1 MKKHKQLETLFF
13 ELLQLKPF
21 LPGTLTKQYR
31 ICGKPNC
38 KCMDKKEPKKHP
50 AFQLSYMLEN
60 KRSSIYISKSEVEQ
74 AEEMT
79 AAYRKLRKIITEIS
93 LETVK
98 LTRLYK
104 PTEAAQIVNSII
116 NKARS
121 KMLGCKPE
129 SGKLRDAKISAKK
142 WKNKAIERQKK
153 LRKNNIVIRDLNNS
167 RNNWQ
172 EQTKNLKRENEELKK
187 IISRQKEQITAL
199 ENSNWNPTNLKDESP
214 RNFTYSVAAI
224 RFAILMVIFGFNS
237 LRGSAMNFKIFAS
250 ALRKGLPRWTTIQ
263 NWILRFGLYKLLK
276 PLPKRKDWI
285 WIIDHTINFG
295 VKKCF
300 VVLAVSH
307 ETFEKKNYQ
316 LQHKDMEVAVI
327 DIQKKATGERVAKVL
342 NELRG
347 EIGNPLQ
354 IVSDKGSNIK
364 KGVEIFKKK
373 SKKTIITYD
382 ITHKVSN
389 ELKKI
394 LNGNPRWNLFINKIA
409 DTKRKSVNTV
419 MAYLAPPKPREKSR
433 WLNLDFNLK
442 WAETILKNKHLLRP
456 GRLTKEQQ
464 KFRELFG
471 WLDEFEEDI
480 KEWRLLLDVVD
491 EAQKEVKRNGLSKKT
506 NYNFKKL
513 TEKIGVGNPIIEKIK
528 LKITDFLI
536 SETASM
542 KDEQILLGT
551 SDIIESVFGKFKI
564 FSAKNPMKEIGRSV
578 LTMPILTSEVT
589 IDEVKTAMET
599 ISDKKL
605 SEWLESN
612 IETSLFAKRRKAY
625 SKRLKQNSA

>member
-1 MKKHKQLETLFF
+1 MKNNQQLEMLFF
-13 ELLQLKPF
+13 TLLNIKPM
-21 LPGTLTKQYR
+21 LPGLVIKRET

-38 KCMDKKEPKKHP
+38 RCIKKENPQKHILH
-50 AFQLSYMLEN
+50 QLNYTLE
-60 KRSSIYISKSEVEQ
+60 SKSSNVYIKKKELATVL
-74 AEEMT
+74 EMT
-79 AAYRKLRKIITEIS
+79 KSYKKLRK
-93 LETVK
+93 
-98 LTRLYK
+98 LTLDIAVELIGLYREYGADV
-104 PTEAAQIVNSII
+104 TSVLVNRAFD
-116 NKARS
+116 KARS
-121 KMLGCKPE
+121 KILGGKPE
-129 SGKLRDAKISAKK
+129 SGKLRDAKTSAEK
-142 WKNKAIERQKK
+142 WKNKALERQKK
-153 LRKNNIVIRDLNNS
+153 LRKNNIAIRDLNDS
-167 RNNWQ
+167 RDNWQ
-172 EQTKNLKRENEELKK
+172 SQTQNLKNETEELKA
-187 IISRQKEQITAL
+187 IIEQQKEQITAL
-199 ENSNWNPTNLKDESP
+199 KNSNWNPNVTNKNP
-214 RNFTYSVAAI
+214 RNFTYSLSAI

-307 ETFEKKNYQ
+307 EAFEKKNYQ

-327 DIQKKATGERVAKVL
+327 DVQEKATGKRVAKVL
-342 NELRG
+342 NKLCG
-347 EIGNPLQ
+347 EIGTPLQ

-364 KGVEIFKKK
+364 KGVEIFKNK

-394 LNGNPRWNLFINKIA
+394 LNGNPRWNLFINKIT
-409 DTKRKSVNTV
+409 DTKRKSLHTV

-442 WAETILKNKHLLRP
+442 WAETILDNKHQSRP
-456 GRLTKEQQ
+456 GRLTKHQQ
-464 KFRELFG
+464 KFRELFD

-480 KEWRLLLDVVD
+480 KEWRLLLNVVD
-491 EAQKEVKRNGLSKKT
+491 EAQKEVKRNGLSKET
-506 NYNFKKL
+506 NYNFKKI
-513 TEKIGVGNPIIEKIK
+513 TKKAGVGNPTIEKIK

-536 SETASM
+536 SETAAM

-589 IDEVKTAMET
+589 IEEVKEAMET

-612 IETSLFAKRRKAY
+612 IGVSLFAKRRKAY
-625 SKRLKQNSA
+625 AKRQKQDVV

>member
-1 MKKHKQLETLFF
+1 MKKYKLLETLFF

-31 ICGKPNC
+31 VCGKPNC
-38 KCMDKKEPKKHP
+38 KCIDKKAPKKHP

-60 KRSSIYISKSEVEQ
+60 KRSSIYISKSDVDQ
-74 AEEMT
+74 TEEMT
-79 AAYRKLRKIITEIS
+79 KAYKKLRKIITDIS
-93 LETVK
+93 LESVK
-98 LTRLYK
+98 LTRQYK
-104 PTEAAQIVNSII
+104 PAEATQIINSII
-116 NKARS
+116 DKARS
-121 KMLGCKPE
+121 KVLGGKPD
-129 SGKLRDAKISAKK
+129 SGKLRDAKISCTS
-142 WKNKAIERQKK
+142 WKNKALERQNK
-153 LRKNNIVIRDLNNS
+153 LRKDIVTIRDLNDS
-167 RNNWQ
+167 RDNWHD
-172 EQTKNLKRENEELKK
+172 QTINFKKENEELKIIIRQQQEK
-187 IISRQKEQITAL
+187 ITDL
-199 ENSNWNPTNLKDESP
+199 ENSNWNPANLTDENP
-214 RNFTYSVAAI
+214 RNFTYSLSTI

-237 LRGSAMNFKIFAS
+237 LRGSAMNFKIFAT

-300 VVLAVSH
+300 VVLAISH
-307 ETFEKKNYQ
+307 EAFEKKNYQ

-327 DIQKKATGERVAKVL
+327 DIQEKATGKRVAKVL
-342 NELRG
+342 NKLRG
-347 EIGNPLQ
+347 EIGPPLQ

-373 SKKTIITYD
+373 SKKTIVTYD

-389 ELKKI
+389 ELKKT

-409 DTKRKSVNTV
+409 DTKRKSIHTI

-442 WAETILKNKHLLRP
+442 WAETILENKHRSRP
-456 GRLTKEQQ
+456 GRLTNRQQ

-471 WLDEFEEDI
+471 WVDEFKEDI
-480 KEWRLLLDVVD
+480 KEWRLLINVVD
-491 EAQKEVKRNGLSKKT
+491 EAQKEVKRNGLGKET

-513 TEKIGVGNPIIEKIK
+513 TEKTGIGNPTIEKIK

-536 SETASM
+536 SETAAM
-542 KDEQILLGT
+542 KDDQILLGT

-589 IDEVKTAMET
+589 IEEVKAAMET
-599 ISDKKL
+599 ISDKEL

-612 IETSLFAKRRKAY
+612 IGVSLFAKRRKAY
-625 SKRLKQNSA
+625 AKRLKQETV

>member
-1 MKKHKQLETLFF
+1 MKKYKLLETLFF

-31 ICGKPNC
+31 ICGKSNC
-38 KCMDKKEPKKHP
+38 KCIDKKEPKKHP
-50 AFQLSYMLEN
+50 FFQLSYMLEN
-60 KRSSIYISKSEVEQ
+60 KRSSIYISKSEVDQ

-79 AAYRKLRKIITEIS
+79 ETYRKLRKIITDIS
-93 LETVK
+93 TETVR
-98 LTRLYK
+98 LTRQYK
-104 PTEAAQIVNSII
+104 PVEAAQIVNSII
-116 NKARS
+116 DKARNKA
-121 KMLGCKPE
+121 LGSKPE
-129 SGKLRDAKISAKK
+129 SGKLRDAKTSVEK
-142 WKNKAIERQKK
+142 WKNKALERQNK
-153 LRKNNIVIRDLNNS
+153 LRKNNIAIRDLNDS
-167 RNNWQ
+167 RDNWQ
-172 EQTKNLKRENEELKK
+172 SQTQNLKKENEELKA
-187 IISRQKEQITAL
+187 IIEQQKEQITAL
-199 ENSNWNPTNLKDESP
+199 ENNNWNPNVTNKNP
-214 RNFTYSVAAI
+214 RNFTYSLSAI
-224 RFAILMVIFGFNS
+224 RFAILMVMFGFNS

-307 ETFEKKNYQ
+307 EAFEKKNYQ

-327 DIQKKATGERVAKVL
+327 DIQEKATGERVAKVL
-342 NELRG
+342 NKLRG
-347 EIGNPLQ
+347 EIGTPLQ
-354 IVSDKGSNIK
+354 IVSDNGSNIK
-364 KGVEIFKKK
+364 KGVGIFKNK
-373 SKKTIITYD
+373 SKKTIMTYD

-409 DTKRKSVNTV
+409 DTKRKSLHTV

-442 WAETILKNKHLLRP
+442 WAETILENKHQSRP
-456 GRLTKEQQ
+456 GRLTKHQQ
-464 KFRELFG
+464 KFRELFS

-480 KEWRLLLDVVD
+480 KEWRLLLNVVD
-491 EAQKEVKRNGLSKKT
+491 EAQKEVKRNGLSKET
-506 NYNFKKL
+506 NYNFKKI
-513 TEKIGVGNPIIEKIK
+513 TEKAGVGNPTIEKIK

-536 SETASM
+536 SETAAM
-542 KDEQILLGT
+542 KDKQILLGT

-589 IDEVKTAMET
+589 IEEVKEAMET

-612 IETSLFAKRRKAY
+612 IGESLFAKRRKAY
-625 SKRLKQNSA
+625 AKRLKQNSA

>member
-1 MKKHKQLETLFF
+1 MKKYKLLETLFF

-38 KCMDKKEPKKHP
+38 KCIDKKAPKKHP

-60 KRSSIYISKSEVEQ
+60 KRSSIYISKSDVDQ

-79 AAYRKLRKIITEIS
+79 ENYRKLRKIITDIS

-98 LTRLYK
+98 LMRQYK
-104 PTEAAQIVNSII
+104 PAEAAQIINSII
-116 NKARS
+116 DKARS
-121 KMLGCKPE
+121 KVLGDKPE
-129 SGKLRDAKISAKK
+129 SGKLRDAKISRDS
-142 WKNKAIERQKK
+142 WKTRASSHHKK
-153 LRKNNIVIRDLNNS
+153 LRKNIVIIRDLKDS
-167 RNNWQ
+167 RDNWHNR
-172 EQTKNLKRENEELKK
+172 TINFKKENEELKT
-187 IISRQKEQITAL
+187 IIEQQKEQIKAL
-199 ENSNWNPTNLKDESP
+199 ENSNWNPNVTNKNP
-214 RNFTYSVAAI
+214 RNFTYSLSAI

-276 PLPKRKDWI
+276 PLPKRKDWV

-307 ETFEKKNYQ
+307 EAFEKKNYQ

-327 DIQKKATGERVAKVL
+327 DIQEKATGERVAKVL
-342 NELRG
+342 NKLRG
-347 EIGNPLQ
+347 EIGTPLQ

-373 SKKTIITYD
+373 SKKTIVTYD
-382 ITHKVSN
+382 ITHKASN
-389 ELKKI
+389 ELKKT
-394 LNGNPRWNLFINKIA
+394 LNRNPRWNLFINKIA
-409 DTKRKSVNTV
+409 DTKRKSLHTI

-442 WAETILKNKHLLRP
+442 WAETILENKHQSRP
-456 GRLTKEQQ
+456 GRLTKRQQ

-491 EAQKEVKRNGLSKKT
+491 EAQKEVKRNGLSKET
-506 NYNFKKL
+506 NYNFKKI
-513 TEKIGVGNPIIEKIK
+513 TEKAGVGNPTIEKIK

-536 SETASM
+536 SETAAM

-589 IDEVKTAMET
+589 IEEVKEAMET

-612 IETSLFAKRRKAY
+612 IGESLFAKRRKAY
-625 SKRLKQNSA
+625 AKRLKQETV

>member
-1 MKKHKQLETLFF
+1 MKKYKLLETLFF

-21 LPGTLTKQYR
+21 LPGTLTEQYR

-38 KCMDKKEPKKHP
+38 KCIDKKEPKKHP

-74 AEEMT
+74 ADEMT
-79 AAYRKLRKIITEIS
+79 KAYRKLRKIITDIS

-98 LTRLYK
+98 LTRQYK
-104 PTEAAQIVNSII
+104 PAEAAQIVNSII
-116 NKARS
+116 NKARN
-121 KMLGCKPE
+121 KTLGGKPG

-142 WKNKAIERQKK
+142 WKNKALERQKK
-153 LRKNNIVIRDLNNS
+153 LRKNNIAIRDLNDS
-167 RNNWQ
+167 RDNWQ
-172 EQTKNLKRENEELKK
+172 SQTQNLKNENEELKT
-187 IISRQKEQITAL
+187 IIRQQKEQITVL
-199 ENSNWNPTNLKDESP
+199 ENSNWNPNVTNKNP
-214 RNFTYSVAAI
+214 HNFTYSLSAI

-276 PLPKRKDWI
+276 PLSKRKDWI

-295 VKKCF
+295 IKKCF

-307 ETFEKKNYQ
+307 EAFEKKNYQ

-327 DIQKKATGERVAKVL
+327 DIQEKATGERVAKVL
-342 NELRG
+342 NKLRG
-347 EIGNPLQ
+347 EIGSPLQ

-364 KGVEIFKKK
+364 KGVKIFKKK

-409 DTKRKSVNTV
+409 DTKRKSLHTV

-442 WAETILKNKHLLRP
+442 WAETISENKHRLRR
-456 GRLTKEQQ
+456 GRLTKHQQ
-464 KFRELFG
+464 KFRELFS
-471 WLDEFEEDI
+471 WLDEFKEDI
-480 KEWRLLLDVVD
+480 NEWRLLLNVVD
-491 EAQKEVKRNGLSKKT
+491 EAQKEVKRNGLSKET

-513 TEKIGVGNPIIEKIK
+513 TEKAGVGNPTIEKIK

-536 SETASM
+536 SETAAM

-589 IDEVKTAMET
+589 IEEVKEAMET
-599 ISDKKL
+599 ITDKKL

-612 IETSLFAKRRKAY
+612 IGISLFAKRRKAY
-625 SKRLKQNSA
+625 AKRQKQNSA

>member
-1 MKKHKQLETLFF
+1 MKKYKLLETLFF

-38 KCMDKKEPKKHP
+38 KCIDKKEPKKHP
-50 AFQLSYMLEN
+50 FFQLSYMLEN
-60 KRSSIYISKSEVEQ
+60 KRSSIYISKSEVDQ

-79 AAYRKLRKIITEIS
+79 ETYRKLRKIITDIS
-93 LETVK
+93 TETVR
-98 LTRLYK
+98 LTRQYK
-104 PTEAAQIVNSII
+104 PVEAAQIVNSII
-116 NKARS
+116 DKARNKA
-121 KMLGCKPE
+121 LGSKPE
-129 SGKLRDAKISAKK
+129 SGKLRDAKTSVEK
-142 WKNKAIERQKK
+142 WKNKALERQNK
-153 LRKNNIVIRDLNNS
+153 LRKNNIAIRDLNDS
-167 RNNWQ
+167 RDNWQ
-172 EQTKNLKRENEELKK
+172 SQTQNLKKENEELKA
-187 IISRQKEQITAL
+187 IIEQQKEQITAL
-199 ENSNWNPTNLKDESP
+199 ENNNWNPNVTNKNP
-214 RNFTYSVAAI
+214 RNFTYSLSAI

-307 ETFEKKNYQ
+307 EAFEKKNYQ

-327 DIQKKATGERVAKVL
+327 DIQEKATGERVAKVL
-342 NELRG
+342 NKLRG
-347 EIGNPLQ
+347 EIGTPLQ
-354 IVSDKGSNIK
+354 IVSDNGSNIK
-364 KGVEIFKKK
+364 KGVGIFKNK

-409 DTKRKSVNTV
+409 DTKRKSLHTV

-442 WAETILKNKHLLRP
+442 WAETILENKHQSRP
-456 GRLTKEQQ
+456 GRLTKRQQ

-480 KEWRLLLDVVD
+480 KEWRLLLKIVE
-491 EAQKEVKRNGLSKKT
+491 EAQKEVKRNGLSKET
-506 NYNFKKL
+506 NYNFKKI
-513 TEKIGVGNPIIEKIK
+513 TEKAGVGNPTIEKIK

-536 SETASM
+536 SETATM

-589 IDEVKTAMET
+589 IEEVKEAMET

-612 IETSLFAKRRKAY
+612 IGESLFAKRRKAY
-625 SKRLKQNSA
+625 AKRLKQNSA

>member
-1 MKKHKQLETLFF
+1 MKKHELLETLFF

-38 KCMDKKEPKKHP
+38 RCMDKKAPKKHP

-60 KRSSIYISKSEVEQ
+60 KRSSIYISKSEVGQ
-74 AEEMT
+74 AAEMT
-79 AAYRKLRKIITEIS
+79 EAYRKLRKIITDIAF
-93 LETVK
+93 ETVK
-98 LTRLYK
+98 LTRQYK
-104 PTEAAQIVNSII
+104 PAEATQIVNSII
-116 NKARS
+116 NNARS
-121 KMLGCKPE
+121 KILGGKPE
-129 SGKLRDAKISAKK
+129 SGKLRDAKISAEK
-142 WKNKAIERQKK
+142 WKSKAIERQKK
-153 LRKNNIVIRDLNNS
+153 LRKNNISIRDLNDS
-167 RNNWQ
+167 RVNWQ
-172 EQTKNLKRENEELKK
+172 SQTQNFKKENEELKT
-187 IISRQKEQITAL
+187 IIRQQKEQITAL
-199 ENSNWNPTNLKDESP
+199 ENSNWNPNVTNKNP
-214 RNFTYSVAAI
+214 RNFTYSLSAI

-307 ETFEKKNYQ
+307 EAFEKKNYQ

-327 DIQKKATGERVAKVL
+327 DIQEKATGERVAKVL
-342 NELRG
+342 NKLRG

-394 LNGNPRWNLFINKIA
+394 LNGDSRWNLFINKIA
-409 DTKRKSVNTV
+409 DTKRKSLHTV

-442 WAETILKNKHLLRP
+442 WAETILENKHPARP
-456 GRLTKEQQ
+456 GRLTKHQQ
-464 KFRELFG
+464 KFRELFS

-480 KEWRLLLDVVD
+480 KEWRLLLNVVD
-491 EAQKEVKRNGLSKKT
+491 EAQKEVKRNGLSKET
-506 NYNFKKL
+506 NYNFKEITK
-513 TEKIGVGNPIIEKIK
+513 TTGVDNPTIEKIK

-536 SETASM
+536 SETAAM

-564 FSAKNPMKEIGRSV
+564 FSAKNPMKEIGRSI

-589 IDEVKTAMET
+589 IDEVKEAMET

-612 IETSLFAKRRKAY
+612 IGVSLFAKRRNAY
-625 SKRLKQNSA
+625 AKRLKRKGA